1 MGHEEEDG
9 RSPDDHPAVAEVT
22 VTDTGDATA
31 SSAGA
36 AVTGYQ
42 GTASGGQN
50 STRAPIRVSRT
61 GKATAASG
69 GIANTGYIG
78 SLTVQSAPREPA
90 PWPHQ
95 VGVVPP
101 TARALQQRAAADSL
115 RRGFEDPRT
124 TVTTQVL
131 TGMGGVGKTQLA
143 AEYARA
149 AWQDTRPEYGLDVL
163 VWVSAGSRQSIV
175 EAYAQAG
182 TELCRADP
190 VDPEVAAR
198 AFLAWLAPKPRSRVC
213 RWLVVL
219 DGLDD
224 PEDLRG
230 LRPPDHP
237 SGRTVVTT
245 RRRDA
250 ALSGGG
256 SRTLEVG
263 LFRAEEALCYLK
275 ASLAGYDRHES
286 DQQLGSLAED
296 LGRLPLAMAQAVA
309 YLVDS
314 DESVAEYRRLLT
326 DRSVTLAETAPDVLP
341 DDQSLPLAAAWS
353 LSVERSDTLQ
363 PAGLARPVLYLAS
376 LLDSTGIPQTV
387 LTSKPALEY
396 LSAQRA
402 PSGARPV
409 PRASVLEQ
417 DALRALRVLHRLN
430 LLDHAPRDPHLAVR
444 VHQLVQRA
452 TRDTLRPDQL
462 ARAARAAADA
472 LTDVWPDIERESA
485 PATALR
491 ANAASLA
498 SSAEDA
504 LCGSAGIHP
513 ILLRL
518 GDSLGRSGQ
527 VAAALG
533 HCRRVTERAVRVL
546 GSVHP
551 DTLGIRHALAF
562 WQGRFEGAV
571 GAVSV
576 TEAVLADRVRTLG
589 CDHPDTLATRAILV
603 RWKGESGDTA
613 GAIQEAE
620 AVLAARLR
628 ILGPGHPDTLETRY
642 DLAQWRG
649 VAGDAAGSVT
659 AYAALVPDR
668 TRVLGEE
675 HPDVLATRSNLAF
688 WQGTAGD
695 PSGAADAFAALL
707 ADYLRILGPRHPH
720 TLAIRHNHA
729 RWRGAAGDPAG
740 AADAFAGLLSDRL
753 EIFGADNPDN
763 LTTRNNLAYWRGA
776 AGDIEAA
783 AVETEALLLDY
794 LRVVGPDH
802 PDTLTTRHN
811 LARWQG
817 ELGDPQGAVT
827 AYETLLRDR
836 VRVQGP
842 EHPAT
847 LLTRRNL
854 ARWQGEAGDPV
865 AAATALTAV
874 LADQVRVLGAGHPDI
889 GTTHEYLAY
898 WTDRGRLVNGGPD
911 DQGDADA
918 RDD

>member
-1 MGHEEEDG
+1 MGHEEQDG
-9 RSPDDHPAVAEVT
+9 LSPADHPAATNVT

-36 AVTGYQ
+36 AITGYQ
-42 GTASGGQN
+42 GTAPRGEN
-50 STRAPIRVSRT
+50 TTRAPVRVSRT
-61 GKATAASG
+61 GTAVATSG
-69 GIANTGYIG
+69 GIANSGYIG
-78 SLTVQSAPREPA
+78 SLTVRPTPREPA

-95 VGVVPP
+95 VGVLPP
-101 TARALQQRAAADSL
+101 TARALQQRPSADSL
-115 RRGFEDPRT
+115 RQAFEDPRSAIS
-124 TVTTQVL
+124 TQVL
-131 TGMGGVGKTQLA
+131 TGLGGVGKTQLA

-149 AWQDTRPEYGLDVL
+149 AWRDTRPEHGLDVL
-163 VWVSAGSRQSIV
+163 VWVAAGSRQSILD
-175 EAYAQAG
+175 AYAQAG
-182 TELCRADP
+182 AELCRADP
-190 VDPEVAAR
+190 VDPEAA
-198 AFLAWLAPKPRSRVC
+198 AKTFLAWLEPKPRSRVC

-230 LRPPDHP
+230 LRVPDHP
-237 SGRTVVTT
+237 FGRTVVTT

-250 ALSGGG
+250 ALAGGG

-263 LFRAEEALCYLK
+263 LFSAEEALSYLK
-275 ASLAGYDRHES
+275 ASLAGYGRQES
-286 DQQLGSLAED
+286 DRQLGALALD
-296 LGRLPLAMAQAVA
+296 LGRLPLALAQAVA
-309 YLVDS
+309 YLVDA
-314 DESVAEYRRLLT
+314 DETVADYRRLFT

-353 LSVERSDTLQ
+353 LSVERSDALQ
-363 PAGLARPVLYLAS
+363 PAGLARPVLHLAS
-376 LLDSTGIPQTV
+376 LLDSSGIPQTV

-396 LSAQRA
+396 FRAQQV
-402 PSGARPV
+402 PGGAQPV
-409 PRASVLEQ
+409 PRVLFLEQ
-417 DALRALRVLHRLN
+417 DVLRALRVLHRLN
-430 LLDHAPRDPHLAVR
+430 LLDHSPRDPHLAVR

-452 TRDTLRPDQL
+452 TRDTLRPNQL
-462 ARAARAAADA
+462 ARTARAVADA
-472 LTDVWPDIERESA
+472 LTDVWPDVERDSA
-485 PATALR
+485 LAAALR

-498 SSAEDA
+498 SRAEDP
-504 LCGSAGIHP
+504 LCGSGGIHP
-513 ILLRL
+513 VLLRL

-527 VAAALG
+527 VAAAAD
-533 HCRRVTERAVRVL
+533 HCRRVTERAVQGL

-551 DTLGIRHALAF
+551 DVLSVRHALAF
-562 WQGRFEGAV
+562 WQGRSEGAV
-571 GAVSV
+571 GAVRA

-589 CDHPDTLATRAILV
+589 CDHPDTLTTRAVLV
-603 RWKGESGDTA
+603 RWKGEAGNTA

-628 ILGPGHPDTLETRY
+628 ILGPGHPDTLETRQ

-649 VAGDAAGSVT
+649 EAGDVAGAVT

-668 TRVLGEE
+668 NRALGEE

-688 WQGTAGD
+688 WQGRAGD
-695 PSGAADAFAALL
+695 PSGAADTFAALL

-720 TLAIRHNHA
+720 TLSTRHNHA
-729 RWRGAAGDPAG
+729 RWRGAAGDPSG
-740 AADAFAGLLSDRL
+740 AADAFAGLLSDLL
-753 EIFGADNPDN
+753 EILGADN
-763 LTTRNNLAYWRGA
+763 LETLAARNNLAYWLGA

-783 AVETEALLLDY
+783 AVETETLLLDY

-802 PDTLTTRHN
+802 PHTLTTRHN

-827 AYETLLRDR
+827 AYESLLRDR

-854 ARWQGEAGDPV
+854 ARWKGEAGDPV
-865 AAATALTAV
+865 AAASALTAV
-874 LADQVRVLGAGHPDI
+874 LADQVRVLGADHPDI
-889 GTTHEYLAY
+889 GTTREYLTS
-898 WTDRGRLVNGGPD
+898 WTSRGWLVNGGPD
-911 DQGDADA
+911 DHGDADA
-918 RDD
+918 RND